1 MCGVIL
7 ALGLRILMLVM
18 QMRQMGRMQ
27 IVTENVVRVGV
38 FNREYMRILGVVTV
52 CGIRAN
58 YAQNN
63 CHAEGPRHR
72 IGGVNQRE
80 NDE

>member
-1 MCGVIL
+1 
-7 ALGLRILMLVM
+7 MLVM
-18 QMRQMGRMQ
+18 QMRQVGRMQ
-27 IVTENVVRVGV
+27 IVAENVVRVGV

-63 CHAEGPRHR
+63 CYAEGPRHS

-80 NDE
+80 KDEQPG